1 MPSSRRGVFITFEGP
16 EGSGKTSQLRALAE
30 FLRAQQHPVVTTR
43 EPGGTAIG
51 QHIREVLLQPEYGD
65 LHPRAEVL
73 LFLADR
79 AQHVEE
85 VIRPA
90 LQRGDIV
97 LCDRFADSTLAYQGY
112 GHGRFSL
119 EQLRELIAF
128 AVQGIWPELTI
139 LLDLPVEQGLARNHG
154 RRDRLERLDLDFHR
168 RVRQGYLELAAAE
181 PQRWLVLDA
190 TRPWEVIQAELRQRV
205 LAFLQARARAA
216 SSGV

>member
-30 FLRAQQHPVVTTR
+30 FLRAQMHPVVTTR